1 VCEADTKNLGVETK
15 VEVNAANGKMI
26 EVSTEAWEIGKEADE
41 KNKRY
46 ISDPAIA
53 RTGDPPH
60 NPRKF
65 LSR

>member
-41 KNKRY
+41 KR
-46 ISDPAIA
+46 
-53 RTGDPPH
+53 
-60 NPRKF
+60 
-65 LSR
+65 

>member
-41 KNKRY
+41 KKIND
-46 ISDPAIA
+46 ISPIQ
-53 RTGDPPH
+53 RLPGPEI
-60 NPRKF
+60 PRITLANF
-65 LSR
+65 